1 MVRRSLQKQE
11 NKNGIHRLTTDASR
25 FLFYPVFQRILNNS
39 WQVLPL
45 RPQCFWAILLSQYR
59 RRTGSGPCTRGR
71 RLRPPKGDFV
81 TKYLFQFARILAF
94 CFLGEILHAV
104 LPLPIPASIYGLVL
118 MLALLM
124 TGALKL
130 DAVEDAGKFMI
141 EIMPVMFIPAGV
153 GLMESW
159 GELKAVLVPVLV
171 ITLVSTIVVMVVSG
185 RVTQAVIR
193 LEKKHKGGDAK

>member
-1 MVRRSLQKQE
+1 MLKKFRIGSTQKIMLKCPPISLFRLIGGHFFAFFC
-11 NKNGIHRLTTDASR
+11 KNCQNCSNLVIMAVS
-25 FLFYPVFQRILNNS
+25 FI
-39 WQVLPL
+39 
-45 RPQCFWAILLSQYR
+45 
-59 RRTGSGPCTRGR
+59 
-71 RLRPPKGDFV
+71 
-81 TKYLFQFARILAF
+81 
-94 CFLGEILHAV
+94 GEILHAV